1 LARAPVSK
9 TGGWGF
15 ETLHPCQ
22 VVAGAAAKIPL
33 QPFYPKEDTRV
44 AFAPAKFVRDV
55 RAEAAK
61 VTWPSRRETGITTL
75 MVVIMAV
82 LTAIF
87 FLLVDQVIGFAVR
100 QLFAGTT

>member
-1 LARAPVSK
+1 M
-9 TGGWGF
+9 
-15 ETLHPCQ
+15 
-22 VVAGAAAKIPL
+22 
-33 QPFYPKEDTRV
+33 
-44 AFAPAKFVRDV
+44 AFAPAKFVREV

-61 VTWPSRRETGITTL
+61 VTWPSRRETGMTTL

-82 LTAIF
+82 FTAVF

>member
-1 LARAPVSK
+1 
-9 TGGWGF
+9 
-15 ETLHPCQ
+15 
-22 VVAGAAAKIPL
+22 
-33 QPFYPKEDTRV
+33 V

-61 VTWPSRRETGITTL
+61 VTWPSRRETSITTL

-87 FLLVDQVIGFAVR
+87 FLLVDQVIGYAVR

>member
-1 LARAPVSK
+1 
-9 TGGWGF
+9 
-15 ETLHPCQ
+15 
-22 VVAGAAAKIPL
+22 L
-33 QPFYPKEDTRV
+33 QPFCPKEEFRV
-44 AFAPAKFVRDV
+44 AFAPAKFVREV

-61 VTWPSRRETGITTL
+61 VTWPSRRETGMTTL

-82 LTAIF
+82 FTAIF

>member
-1 LARAPVSK
+1 M
-9 TGGWGF
+9 
-15 ETLHPCQ
+15 
-22 VVAGAAAKIPL
+22 
-33 QPFYPKEDTRV
+33 
-44 AFAPAKFVRDV
+44 AFAPAKFVREV

>member
-1 LARAPVSK
+1 M
-9 TGGWGF
+9 
-15 ETLHPCQ
+15 
-22 VVAGAAAKIPL
+22 
-33 QPFYPKEDTRV
+33 
-44 AFAPAKFVRDV
+44 AFAPAKFVREV

-61 VTWPSRRETGITTL
+61 VTWPSRRETSITTL

>member
-1 LARAPVSK
+1 
-9 TGGWGF
+9 
-15 ETLHPCQ
+15 
-22 VVAGAAAKIPL
+22 
-33 QPFYPKEDTRV
+33 V
-44 AFAPAKFVRDV
+44 AFAPAKFVREV

-61 VTWPSRRETGITTL
+61 VTWPSRRETSITTL

-87 FLLVDQVIGFAVR
+87 FLLVDQVIGYAVR

>member
-1 LARAPVSK
+1 
-9 TGGWGF
+9 
-15 ETLHPCQ
+15 
-22 VVAGAAAKIPL
+22 
-33 QPFYPKEDTRV
+33 V
-44 AFAPAKFVRDV
+44 AFAPAKFVREV

-61 VTWPSRRETGITTL
+61 VTWPSRRETGMTTL

-82 LTAIF
+82 FTAIF

>member
-1 LARAPVSK
+1 
-9 TGGWGF
+9 
-15 ETLHPCQ
+15 
-22 VVAGAAAKIPL
+22 
-33 QPFYPKEDTRV
+33 V
-44 AFAPAKFVRDV
+44 AFAPAKFVREV